1 MGPTAIARAL
11 STPRRALR
19 HFSRTLWHDDARLW
33 HEKKHPLSSLAAA
46 YFRGAEQLAPAPL
59 FDDPTVDAAFATV
72 SDAEALKLSS
82 QLAAHPLSTQLHDL
96 YATQTRVLDRWL
108 EEPTWPPPETT
119 RKQIVMVGDQLCGRS
134 HRLGIGRATTIFHVG
149 DAALPALSEA
159 RRSEARRSDAA
170 LPALLDQKHAE
181 LKRRGVG
188 RRCDVVAAVVG
199 DGSAAAALERAGLD
213 ADVPTKW
220 VFAMG
225 ALQAD
230 SPRSAANSFAM
241 AAALGG
247 APGSAIAAVCIE
259 PAFAALLGADA
270 PQYPTEVRPAEEVL
284 ADARAAG
291 WYNTRLLGP
300 DAIAERCAGR
310 RPPDGVRV
318 LFADAYLS

>member
-1 MGPTAIARAL
+1 MRPTIARAL
-11 STPRRALR
+11 SKATTRAAG
-19 HFSRTLWHDDARLW
+19 TLWHDDARLW

-46 YFRGAEQLAPAPL
+46 YFRGAEQLAAAPL
-59 FDDPTVDAAFATV
+59 FDDPTVDAAFATI
-72 SDAEALKLSS
+72 SDAEALKISS
-82 QLAAHPLSTQLHDL
+82 RLGAHMLRSSHQNILAAHLHGL
-96 YATQTRVLDRWL
+96 FATQTRVIDRWL

-119 RKQIVMVGDQLCGRS
+119 RKQIVMVGDPLCGRS

-149 DAALPALSEA
+149 DA
-159 RRSEARRSDAA
+159 D
-170 LPALLDQKHAE
+170 LPALLDKKHAE

-188 RRCDVVAAVVG
+188 RRCDVVAAVVT
-199 DGSAAAALERAGLD
+199 DGSVAAALERAGLD

-220 VFAMG
+220 IFAMG
-225 ALQAD
+225 ALEAD

-300 DAIAERCAGR
+300 DAIAERCAWR
-310 RPPDGVRV
+310 RPPDGVRL

>member
-1 MGPTAIARAL
+1 MAAIRQL

-19 HFSRTLWHDDARLW
+19 RLSTATTRASGTLWHDDARLW

-119 RKQIVMVGDQLCGRS
+119 RKQIVMVGDPLCGRS
-134 HRLGIGRATTIFHVG
+134 HRLGIGRATTTFHVG
-149 DAALPALSEA
+149 DA
-159 RRSEARRSDAA
+159 D
-170 LPALLDQKHAE
+170 LPALLDLKHAE

-199 DGSAAAALERAGLD
+199 GDGVAAALERAGLD

-220 VFAMG
+220 VFAIG
-225 ALQAD
+225 ALEAD
-230 SPRSAANSFAM
+230 SPQSAANSFAM

-270 PQYPTEVRPAEEVL
+270 PQYPVEVRPAEEVL

-300 DAIAERCAGR
+300 DAIAEKCAGR

>member
-119 RKQIVMVGDQLCGRS
+119 RKQIVMVGDPLCGRS

-149 DAALPALSEA
+149 DA
-159 RRSEARRSDAA
+159 D
-170 LPALLDQKHAE
+170 LPALLDLKHAE

-199 DGSAAAALERAGLD
+199 GDGVAAALERAGLD

-220 VFAMG
+220 VFAMR
-225 ALQAD
+225 ALEAD
-230 SPRSAANSFAM
+230 SPMSAANSFAM

-247 APGSAIAAVCIE
+247 APGSAIAAVCLE
-259 PAFAALLGADA
+259 PAFAKLLGADA

>member
-1 MGPTAIARAL
+1 MAAIRRL

-19 HFSRTLWHDDARLW
+19 RLSTATTRASGTLWHDDARLW

-46 YFRGAEQLAPAPL
+46 YFRGAEQLAAAPL

-82 QLAAHPLSTQLHDL
+82 QLAAYPLNAQLHDL
-96 YATQTRVLDRWL
+96 FATQTRVLDRWL

-119 RKQIVMVGDQLCGRS
+119 RKQIVMVGDPLCGRS

-149 DAALPALSEA
+149 DAE
-159 RRSEARRSDAA
+159 
-170 LPALLDQKHAE
+170 LPALLDKKHAE
-181 LKRRGVG
+181 LKQRGVG
-188 RRCDVVAAVVG
+188 RRCDVVAAVVT
-199 DGSAAAALERAGLD
+199 DGSVAAALERAGLD

-220 VFAMG
+220 VFAIG
-225 ALQAD
+225 ALEAD

-247 APGSAIAAVCIE
+247 APGSAIAAVCLE
-259 PAFAALLGADA
+259 PAFAALLGRPRGRATKSADA
-270 PQYPTEVRPAEEVL
+270 PVEVRPAEEVL

-300 DAIAERCAGR
+300 DAIAEKCAGR

-318 LFADAYLS
+318 LFANATIS

>member
-1 MGPTAIARAL
+1 MAAIRRL

-19 HFSRTLWHDDARLW
+19 RLSTATTRASGTLWHDDARLW
-33 HEKKHPLSSLAAA
+33 HEKKHPLSSLAAT
-46 YFRGAEQLAPAPL
+46 YFRGAEQLAAAPL

-82 QLAAHPLSTQLHDL
+82 QLAAYPLNAQLHDL
-96 YATQTRVLDRWL
+96 FATQTRVLDRWL

-119 RKQIVMVGDQLCGRS
+119 RKQIVMVGDPLCGRS

-149 DAALPALSEA
+149 DAE
-159 RRSEARRSDAA
+159 
-170 LPALLDQKHAE
+170 LPALLDKKHAE

-199 DGSAAAALERAGLD
+199 GDGVASALERAGLD

-220 VFAMG
+220 VFAIG
-225 ALQAD
+225 ALEAD
-230 SPRSAANSFAM
+230 SPTSAANSFAM

-247 APGSAIAAVCIE
+247 APGSAIAAVCLE
-259 PAFAALLGADA
+259 PAFAKLLGADA
-270 PQYPTEVRPAEEVL
+270 PQYPVEVRPAEEVL

-300 DAIAERCAGR
+300 NAIAEKCAGR
-310 RPPDGVRV
+310 RPPEGVRV

>member
-1 MGPTAIARAL
+1 MIRRL

-149 DAALPALSEA
+149 DA
-159 RRSEARRSDAA
+159 D
-170 LPALLDQKHAE
+170 LPALLDLKHAE

-247 APGSAIAAVCIE
+247 APGSAIAAVCLE

-270 PQYPTEVRPAEEVL
+270 PRYPVEVRPAEEVL

>member
-1 MGPTAIARAL
+1 MRPTAIARAL

-19 HFSRTLWHDDARLW
+19 RLSLWHDDARWW

-82 QLAAHPLSTQLHDL
+82 QLAAYPLNAQLHDL
-96 YATQTRVLDRWL
+96 FATQTRVLDRWL

-119 RKQIVMVGDQLCGRS
+119 RKQIVMVGDPLCGRS

-149 DAALPALSEA
+149 DA
-159 RRSEARRSDAA
+159 D
-170 LPALLDQKHAE
+170 LPALLDKKHAE
-181 LKRRGVG
+181 LKQRGVG
-188 RRCDVVAAVVG
+188 RRCDVVAAVVT
-199 DGSAAAALERAGLD
+199 DGSVAAALERAGLD

-225 ALQAD
+225 ALEAD

-270 PQYPTEVRPAEEVL
+270 PQYPVEVRPAEEVL

-300 DAIAERCAGR
+300 DAIAEKCAGR